1 MNAAGESAS
10 GRTGSLALLL
20 IAEIGAMSLWFVS
33 AAILPEMTA
42 EADLAP
48 WRAALLSSAVQI
60 GFVAGALAL
69 AVHGTADR
77 FDPRRVF
84 ALSAALAGTATLM
97 FLIAP
102 IGGWAQ
108 VALRAATGF
117 CLAGVYPVGMK
128 IAVGWTVRRRGLV
141 VGLLVAALTLG
152 SGAPHGLALIGGPD
166 WRTTVTIAAALALV
180 SAGLI
185 LLARLG
191 PHHAKAARFDPGAL
205 ALAWRIRGVRLAI
218 AGYLCHMWELYA
230 FWAWIAVALAASFQA
245 AGMAEPL
252 SPARLG
258 AFAAI
263 ALGGLA
269 CAPAGALADR
279 FGKARIAG
287 VCLAVGA
294 ASAIAC
300 ALSFGGP
307 PALTLALAIL
317 WGIFVIPDSAQFS
330 ALVADAAPAD
340 RAGSLMTLQT
350 ALGFLL
356 TAGTIQAAPMAAAAV
371 GWPATLALF
380 GLGPLFG
387 VEAMRR
393 LHALRAAG

>member
-1 MNAAGESAS
+1 MSAP
-10 GRTGSLALLL
+10 GRTASLALLL
-20 IAEIGAMSLWFVS
+20 VAEIGAMSLWFVS
-33 AAILPEMTA
+33 AAILPELTA
-42 EADLAP
+42 EAALAP

-60 GFVAGALAL
+60 GFVAGALTL

-77 FDPRRVF
+77 YDPRRVF
-84 ALSAALAGTATLM
+84 ALSAALAGAATVL
-97 FLIAP
+97 FVIAP

-108 VALRAATGF
+108 VGLRAATGF

-152 SGAPHGLALIGGPD
+152 SAAPHGLALIGGPD
-166 WRTTVTIAAALALV
+166 WRVTAGIAASLSLF
-180 SAGLI
+180 SAALI
-185 LLARLG
+185 LLSRLG
-191 PHHAKAARFDPGAL
+191 PHHATAPRFDPAAL
-205 ALAWRIRGVRLAI
+205 KLAWRIRGVRLAI

-230 FWAWIAVALAASFQA
+230 YWAWIAVALAASFQA
-245 AGMAEPL
+245 AGAEDPL
-252 SPARLG
+252 TLARLG

-294 ASAIAC
+294 LSAGAC
-300 ALSFGGP
+300 AASFGGP
-307 PALTLALAIL
+307 PALTLTLAIL

-330 ALVADAAPAD
+330 ALVADAAPAE
-340 RAGSLMTLQT
+340 RAGSLMTFQT

-356 TAGTIQAAPMAAAAV
+356 TAGTIQAAPMAAAAF
-371 GWPATLALF
+371 GWPVTLALF
-380 GLGPLFG
+380 GLGPLLG

-393 LHALRAAG
+393 LHALRRLG